1 MSEGKNT
8 AGAAEFLT
16 IGIRTG
22 KCYAARETLR
32 REIERAREEMKTAG
46 PIHRRD
52 LQKHIKRME
61 TQLKVYDRYRRKA
74 AIREG

>member
-1 MSEGKNT
+1 MGT
-8 AGAAEFLT
+8 QTPTCAAEFLT
-16 IGIRTG
+16 IGIRAG
-22 KCYAARETLR
+22 KCYAARETLVQQ
-32 REIERAREEMKTAG
+32 ISKAREEMKTAG

-74 AIREG
+74 TIREG